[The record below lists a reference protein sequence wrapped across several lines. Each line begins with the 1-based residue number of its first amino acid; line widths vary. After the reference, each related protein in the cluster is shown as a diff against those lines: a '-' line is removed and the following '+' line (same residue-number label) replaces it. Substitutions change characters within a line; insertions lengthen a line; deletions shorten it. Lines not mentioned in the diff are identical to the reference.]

1 MPIAPMAP
9 EPASAAPVAAA
20 SSAPSFEEWVGTR
33 WAVWVGGAALAV
45 GGIFLVKYSI
55 EAGLIGPTTRIIL
68 GALFAL
74 ALIGAGEWMRRGER
88 TLPIDIVPSAHIPG
102 ILTAA
107 GTVVLFGTIYA
118 AHALYGL
125 IGPGAAFVL
134 LGAAGLAAMLASAL
148 HGPALAGLGL
158 VGAMVTPLLVS
169 SSAPNPWPVVLFLAV
184 VSASAFALAR
194 LRRWLWLALVSV
206 AGVVLWGLAI
216 TQMAGDTWVWAAFVH
231 TLIQLGLTAVFLRHR
246 ASRNDARQQVGAGWY
261 RYGGARSSYAARAV
275 GAGRDRRPHRH
286 RYRLVAVR
294 GYRNRAACRDGVAI
308 STFRRSRGLRGRRG
322 DRRSASV
329 ARR

>member
-1 MPIAPMAP
+1 MGRHPLGG
-9 EPASAAPVAAA
+9 
-20 SSAPSFEEWVGTR
+20 VGR
-33 WAVWVGGAALAV
+33 RRGLAV

-74 ALIGAGEWMRRGER
+74 ALIGESKWLRRGER
-88 TLPIDIVPSAHIPG
+88 TLRIDIVPSAHIPG

-125 IGPGAAFVL
+125 IGPGTAFML

-169 SSAPNPWPVVLFLAV
+169 SSAPNPWPVVLSLAV
-184 VSASAFALAR
+184 VRPRASAWRDCGVAMAR
-194 LRRWLWLALVSV
+194 VRERRRR
-206 AGVVLWGLAI
+206 VLWGLAI
-216 TQMAGDTWVWAAFVH
+216 TQMAGDTWVWAAYVH
-231 TLIQLGLTAVFLRHR
+231 TLIQLGLTAAFLAIEPHILSPDSKSEPDGI
-246 ASRNDARQQVGAGWY
+246 ATVAL
-261 RYGGARSSYAARAV
+261 AALTLLVLWVLAATAV
-275 GAGRDRRPHRH
+275 AHRH
-286 RYRLVAVR
+286 RYSWLLFAAIAIALLAGTAWRSSGSAAAAVFA
-294 GYRNRAACRDGVAI
+294 GVVAI
-308 STFRRSRGLRGRRG
+308 AVALLWQRR
-322 DRRSASV
+322 
-329 ARR
+329 